1 MNEEC
6 FDVDM
11 DGEYCGDQIDIG
23 VGDDEDVGGSEDDND
38 DKEEDGDSDDD
49 DGKEEDG
56 SDGSGSDYDDN
67 DDEEGDGDDDA
78 ATTRDKHRKR
88 QPTITVEGSNRYV
101 KVLEMMGMYKYFNQ
115 IIKGEIRM
123 NSASNS
129 RAIVDRVA
137 CFLAY
142 TFGSDQ
148 RITSAFIINCMKRI
162 AIKKHNSINAYCQYL
177 LNRGYAP
184 SEYIFHHYHPRII
197 ILIKK
202 L

>member
-101 KVLEMMGMYKYFNQ
+101 KVLETMGMYKYFNQ

-162 AIKKHNSINAYCQYL
+162 VIKKHKSINAYCQYL

>member
-101 KVLEMMGMYKYFNQ
+101 KVLEAMGMYKYFNQ

>member
-23 VGDDEDVGGSEDDND
+23 VGVDEDVGGSEDDND

-101 KVLEMMGMYKYFNQ
+101 KVLEAMGMYKYFNQ